1 MLRAFGV
8 CAFAVQFQNALGRDN
23 SFFSRVRNLAKI
35 TVDNQSVIVDNQSM
49 NNNAF
54 TLKRNNDHIEFLD
67 NHGWT
72 VGLLFD
78 EQDSVTVPFA
88 DFNWMFGEEPVD
100 WSAVLNS
107 TATPAEY
114 RAIADCECS
123 R

>member
-1 MLRAFGV
+1 
-8 CAFAVQFQNALGRDN
+8 
-23 SFFSRVRNLAKI
+23 
-35 TVDNQSVIVDNQSM
+35 M